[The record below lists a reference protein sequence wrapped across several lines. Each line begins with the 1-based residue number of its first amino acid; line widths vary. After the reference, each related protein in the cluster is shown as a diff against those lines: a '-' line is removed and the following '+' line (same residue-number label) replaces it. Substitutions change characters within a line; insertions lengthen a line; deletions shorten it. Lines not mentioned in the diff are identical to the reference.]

1 MPSNEK
7 EQDLFGFNNDSEE
20 ENDLSLDEEQDS
32 RFSKTKLQKGSLND
46 ESDASS
52 DEESEAE
59 DQQEESDN
67 DQQESDNDQEESDN
81 DQQQEE
87 SNDEAESDDQQDQ
100 LSDMEGYDAP
110 DNLSDF
116 GVISTGKNKKKKK
129 IKALTPEE
137 LEKFEKAR
145 KKTGVCYLSRIP
157 LFMPPS
163 RVRELLKK
171 YADIGRIYLVP
182 EDPKI
187 TTKRKKYTKNNRRN
201 YIEGWVEFKDKRDA
215 KAVAEHLNMK
225 QIGGKRKSRYYAEM
239 WNIKYLPKFKW
250 HHLTEQMAYEKQA
263 RQQRLRNEIAQTSR
277 ENKTYIQNV
286 AKAKMLESIK
296 ERKRKKDA
304 NTEGNEAKVRRIFE
318 QREKVEREVQ
328 PVDDSVKGLLGTIFS
343 KK

>member
-32 RFSKTKLQKGSLND
+32 RFTKTKLQKGSLND

-59 DQQEESDN
+59 DQQEEESDN
-67 DQQESDNDQEESDN
+67 EQQESNNDQEESDN
-81 DQQQEE
+81 DQQEE

-182 EDPKI
+182 EGIVMKTQD
-187 TTKRKKYTKNNRRN
+187 
-201 YIEGWVEFKDKRDA
+201 DA
-215 KAVAEHLNMK
+215 L
-225 QIGGKRKSRYYAEM
+225 
-239 WNIKYLPKFKW
+239 L
-250 HHLTEQMAYEKQA
+250 
-263 RQQRLRNEIAQTSR
+263 
-277 ENKTYIQNV
+277 
-286 AKAKMLESIK
+286 
-296 ERKRKKDA
+296 
-304 NTEGNEAKVRRIFE
+304 IF
-318 QREKVEREVQ
+318 
-328 PVDDSVKGLLGTIFS
+328 I
-343 KK
+343 

>member
-20 ENDLSLDEEQDS
+20 ENDLYLDEEQDS

-46 ESDASS
+46 DSDASS
-52 DEESEAE
+52 DEESEAK
-59 DQQEESDN
+59 DQQESDN
-67 DQQESDNDQEESDN
+67 DQQESDNDQEESED
-81 DQQQEE
+81 DQQEQEE
-87 SNDEAESDDQQDQ
+87 SNDEAEGDDQQDQ

-182 EDPKI
+182 EGIVMK
-187 TTKRKKYTKNNRRN
+187 TQY
-201 YIEGWVEFKDKRDA
+201 DA
-215 KAVAEHLNMK
+215 L
-225 QIGGKRKSRYYAEM
+225 
-239 WNIKYLPKFKW
+239 L
-250 HHLTEQMAYEKQA
+250 
-263 RQQRLRNEIAQTSR
+263 
-277 ENKTYIQNV
+277 
-286 AKAKMLESIK
+286 
-296 ERKRKKDA
+296 
-304 NTEGNEAKVRRIFE
+304 IF
-318 QREKVEREVQ
+318 
-328 PVDDSVKGLLGTIFS
+328 I
-343 KK
+343 

>member
-20 ENDLSLDEEQDS
+20 ENDLFLDEEQDS
-32 RFSKTKLQKGSLND
+32 RFTKTKLQKGSLND

-59 DQQEESDN
+59 DQQEEESDN
-67 DQQESDNDQEESDN
+67 EQQESDNDQEESEN
-81 DQQQEE
+81 DQQEE

-182 EDPKI
+182 EGIVMKTQD
-187 TTKRKKYTKNNRRN
+187 
-201 YIEGWVEFKDKRDA
+201 DA
-215 KAVAEHLNMK
+215 L
-225 QIGGKRKSRYYAEM
+225 
-239 WNIKYLPKFKW
+239 L
-250 HHLTEQMAYEKQA
+250 
-263 RQQRLRNEIAQTSR
+263 
-277 ENKTYIQNV
+277 
-286 AKAKMLESIK
+286 
-296 ERKRKKDA
+296 
-304 NTEGNEAKVRRIFE
+304 IF
-318 QREKVEREVQ
+318 
-328 PVDDSVKGLLGTIFS
+328 I
-343 KK
+343 

>member
-1 MPSNEK
+1 MRALCATENRPFFFFSILQLMPSNEK

-32 RFSKTKLQKGSLND
+32 RFSKTKLQKGSLAD

-52 DEESEAE
+52 DEESETE
-59 DQQEESDN
+59 DQQKEESDN
-67 DQQESDNDQEESDN
+67 DQQESDNDQEGSDK
-81 DQQQEE
+81 DQQEQEE
-87 SNDEAESDDQQDQ
+87 SDDEAENDQQDQ

-182 EDPKI
+182 EGIVIKTQD
-187 TTKRKKYTKNNRRN
+187 
-201 YIEGWVEFKDKRDA
+201 DA
-215 KAVAEHLNMK
+215 
-225 QIGGKRKSRYYAEM
+225 
-239 WNIKYLPKFKW
+239 
-250 HHLTEQMAYEKQA
+250 
-263 RQQRLRNEIAQTSR
+263 
-277 ENKTYIQNV
+277 
-286 AKAKMLESIK
+286 
-296 ERKRKKDA
+296 
-304 NTEGNEAKVRRIFE
+304 
-318 QREKVEREVQ
+318 
-328 PVDDSVKGLLGTIFS
+328 LLIFS
-343 KK
+343 